1 MSDAGRDLERARTAE
16 SGARRAPARPLQCV
30 ALVGA
35 GPGDPE
41 LLTQRAAR
49 YLAVAEVVLHDRL
62 VADGVL
68 ALVPT
73 DARLVDVG
81 KGPGGGCPQERI
93 NELLVLFALAG
104 RRVVRLKAGDPYV
117 FGRGREEADALEA
130 AGIAYEV
137 VPGLSSALAGPASV
151 GIPVTHRAAAAS
163 FTVVTAAR
171 AAGEPEPDWEALARL
186 GGTIVVLMGAARRAE
201 VAAALTA
208 GGLDPATPVAAITDA
223 TTPHAVTVTGRLGQL
238 GALDIRSPAVI
249 IIGAV
254 AAFAEPG
261 DDHRASARA
270 QPAVGVEQRAVDRLA
285 VDPPPRG

>member
-1 MSDAGRDLERARTAE
+1 MSDADRARTDDIDEPA
-16 SGARRAPARPLQCV
+16 SGIRPLQRV

-49 YLAVAEVVLHDRL
+49 YLAAAEVVLHDRL

-68 ALVPT
+68 ALVPPG
-73 DARLVDVG
+73 ARLVDVG

-117 FGRGREEADALEA
+117 FGRGREEADALDA

-171 AAGEPEPDWEALARL
+171 AVGEPEPDWEALARL

-201 VAAALTA
+201 VAAGLMA
-208 GGLDPATPVAAITDA
+208 GGLDPATPVAAMMDA
-223 TTPHAVTVTGRLGQL
+223 TTPDAVTVTGRLAQL
-238 GALDIRSPAVI
+238 GGLDIRSPAVI
-249 IIGAV
+249 VIGAV
-254 AAFAEPG
+254 AAFAEST
-261 DDHRASARA
+261 DDDSASARA
-270 QPAVGVEQRAVDRLA
+270 QAAVGVEQLP
-285 VDPPPRG
+285 VDPLPRG

>member
-1 MSDAGRDLERARTAE
+1 MSDTDDVRGDDTDDRVP
-16 SGARRAPARPLQCV
+16 GGRPLHSV

-41 LLTQRAAR
+41 LLTLRAAR
-49 YLAVAEVVLHDRL
+49 YLAAAEVVLHDRL
-62 VADGVL
+62 VADEVL
-68 ALVPT
+68 ALVPA

-201 VAAALTA
+201 VAAALVA

-223 TTPHAVTVTGRLGQL
+223 TTPDAVTVTGRLGQL

-249 IIGAV
+249 VVGAV
-254 AAFAEPG
+254 AAFAESG
-261 DDHRASARA
+261 DEYRASARA
-270 QPAVGVEQRAVDRLA
+270 QPAIGVEQLP
-285 VDPPPRG
+285 VDPLPRG